1 MRLPDNKRLQ
11 RRFKADSQVSGIAA
25 FLTSSG
31 LDMKQHVIMRS
42 FPRKVIY
49 QCIRLRS
56 GAISQRL
63 LSVQHD

>member
-31 LDMKQHVIMRS
+31 LNMNQHVIMRS
-42 FPRKVIY
+42 FPRKVMH
-49 QCIRLRS
+49 QCICLRS
-56 GAISQRL
+56 GAISHRVL
-63 LSVQHD
+63 FVQHD